1 MAYVMVHVLVQV
13 PVKVT
18 LSLAKS
24 LMQKIPREMRRGVD
38 GGAARTARRY
48 PARGINLI
56 GGVVPQTAPNP
67 ENLGVVKTHSGYGT
81 ALVSSAGAGAGG
93 AVEGVHSIVITSIL
107 NSFDLITEHSHT
119 PMGRRIRVH
128 DASDFHRPHTA
139 SKSMLIAAM
148 RMITHKRPHIM
159 VPSPGR

>member
-1 MAYVMVHVLVQV
+1 MAYVIVHVLVQV

-24 LMQKIPREMRRGVD
+24 LMQKMPREMRRGGD

-81 ALVSSAGAGAGG
+81 ALVSSAG
-93 AVEGVHSIVITSIL
+93 TSTSRRTSVTTRS
-107 NSFDLITEHSHT
+107 NT
-119 PMGRRIRVH
+119 GRSMSMN
-128 DASDFHRPHTA
+128 AS
-139 SKSMLIAAM
+139 
-148 RMITHKRPHIM
+148 
-159 VPSPGR
+159 